1 VQIGHAPLGAVDQT
15 PYALSWAGSTRRS
28 ALFDFAPLLFLGV
41 STTVRLVAGFV
52 LLKYLALQFGPGTFG
67 LLTQV
72 MGIAAIFYMFAGGG
86 ITNGLIRN
94 ISAAHSAEEHE
105 RWMSAGMAINALT
118 SVALAVIAITLGLFD
133 GGAIL
138 GDPSYRWLYLVIAIT
153 QVIVGAGNLVL
164 AYFSGIGNIRTFA
177 TAHIAGNALSLL
189 FLIVLVQAVGFGGA
203 LLGVVLAPAIASAI
217 ALWQFLLREGHRG
230 IFFRI
235 SWEPPLLKN
244 LFSYAAVMVCGATA
258 VPLAQLMIRLEM
270 SQSLGWS
277 FVGYWQAVAKVSDAY
292 MLFAGVVFINYLL
305 PKLSRLH
312 QDASALRVL
321 WRFGASMFG
330 IFILASTTMY
340 VARNYVILI
349 IYSRSFLPASD
360 LVLPQLVGDAAR
372 IAVLSLQYYFM
383 SRRRVLVV
391 ITLELMQGSALYV
404 FYLVLAPSYGAMA
417 PVYSHVVASAL
428 VLSIALGMLRIA
440 KSPVSLLQL

>member
-1 VQIGHAPLGAVDQT
+1 VRLVRRC
-15 PYALSWAGSTRRS
+15 AL
-28 ALFDFAPLLFLGV
+28 LDLAPLLFLGV

-52 LLKYLALQFGPGTFG
+52 VLKYLALQFGPSTFG

-72 MGIAAIFYMFAGGG
+72 MGVAAVFYMFAGGG
-86 ITNGLIRN
+86 ISNGLIRN
-94 ISAAHSAEEHE
+94 ISAVDSVEDRQ
-105 RWMSAGMAINALT
+105 RWMSAGITINVLT
-118 SVALAVIAITLGLFD
+118 SVALAVIAIALGLFD

-138 GDPSYRWLYLVIAIT
+138 GDPSYRWLYFVIAMT
-153 QVIVGAGNLVL
+153 QVVVGAGNAVL

-177 TAHIAGNALSLL
+177 TAHIAGNTLSLL
-189 FLIVLVQAVGFGGA
+189 FLIVLVEAAGLAGA
-203 LLGVVLAPAIASAI
+203 LFGVVFAPAIISAI
-217 ALWQFLLREGHRG
+217 ALWQFLMRGGHRG

-235 SWEPPLLKN
+235 SWEQPLLKN
-244 LFSYAAVMVCGATA
+244 LLSYAAVMVCGATA

-270 SQSLGWS
+270 GHSLGWS

-292 MLFAGVVFINYLL
+292 MSLVGVIFINYLL

-312 QDASALRVL
+312 EDASALRVL
-321 WRFGASMFG
+321 RRIGASMFG
-330 IFILASTTMY
+330 IFILASVTMY
-340 VARNYVILI
+340 VARDYVILI

-372 IAVLSLQYYFM
+372 IAALSLQYYFM
-383 SRRRVLVV
+383 SRKRVFVV
-391 ITLELMQGSALYV
+391 ITLELMQGGALYV

-440 KSPVSLLQL
+440 KRPVSLLQP

>member
-1 VQIGHAPLGAVDQT
+1 LIKLRVPLAE
-15 PYALSWAGSTRRS
+15 AGSTRRS
-28 ALFDFAPLLFLGV
+28 ALFDFVPLLFLAV

-52 LLKYLALQFGPGTFG
+52 VLKYLALQFGPSTFG

-72 MGIAAIFYMFAGGG
+72 MGVAAVFYMFAGGG

-94 ISAAHSAEEHE
+94 ISAADSVEERQ
-105 RWMSAGMAINALT
+105 RWMSAGTTINVLT
-118 SVALAVIAITLGLFD
+118 SVALVVIAITLGLFD

-138 GDPSYRWLYLVIAIT
+138 GDPSYRWLYFVIAMT
-153 QVIVGAGNLVL
+153 QVVVGAGNVVL
-164 AYFSGIGNIRTFA
+164 AYFSGIGNIQTFA
-177 TAHIAGNALSLL
+177 TAHIAGNTLSLL
-189 FLIVLVQAVGFGGA
+189 LLIVLVEGTGLAGA
-203 LLGVVLAPAIASAI
+203 LFGVVLAPAIISAI
-217 ALWQFLLREGHRG
+217 ALWQFLMLGGHRG
-230 IFFRI
+230 VFFRI
-235 SWEPPLLKN
+235 SWEQPLLKN

-270 SQSLGWS
+270 GHSLGWS

-292 MLFAGVVFINYLL
+292 MSLVGVVFINYLL

-312 QDASALRVL
+312 EDASALRVL
-321 WRFGASMFG
+321 RRFGASMFG
-330 IFILASTTMY
+330 IFILASITMY

-372 IAVLSLQYYFM
+372 IAALSLQYYFM
-383 SRRRVLVV
+383 SRKRVLVV

-428 VLSIALGMLRIA
+428 VLSIALGMLRVV
-440 KSPVSLLQL
+440 KDPVSLLQP

>member
-1 VQIGHAPLGAVDQT
+1 MRG
-15 PYALSWAGSTRRS
+15 AGSTRRS
-28 ALFDFAPLLFLGV
+28 ALFDFASLLFLGV

-52 LLKYLALQFGPGTFG
+52 VLKYLALQFGPGTFG
-67 LLTQV
+67 VLTQV
-72 MGIAAIFYMFAGGG
+72 MGVAAVFYMFAGGG

-94 ISAAHSAEEHE
+94 ISAALSVEERQ
-105 RWMSAGMAINALT
+105 RWLSAGITINALA
-118 SVALAVIAITLGLFD
+118 SVVLAVIAVTLGLFD

-153 QVIVGAGNLVL
+153 QVIVGAGNVVL
-164 AYFSGIGNIRTFA
+164 AYFSGFGKIRTFA
-177 TAHIAGNALSLL
+177 TAHIAGNTLSIL
-189 FLIVLVQAVGFGGA
+189 FLIVLVQAVGFDGA
-203 LLGVVLAPAIASAI
+203 LFGVILAPAIISAV
-217 ALWQFLLREGHRG
+217 ALWQFLLWEGHRG

-292 MLFAGVVFINYLL
+292 MLFVGVICINYLL

-312 QDASALRVL
+312 EDASALRVL

-330 IFILASTTMY
+330 IFMLASTTMY

-372 IAVLSLQYYFM
+372 IAALSLQYYFM

-391 ITLELMQGSALYV
+391 ITLELMQGVALYV

-417 PVYSHVVASAL
+417 PVYSHVVASVL

-440 KSPVSLLQL
+440 KGPVSFLQP

>member
-1 VQIGHAPLGAVDQT
+1 ME
-15 PYALSWAGSTRRS
+15 S
-28 ALFDFAPLLFLGV
+28 ALFDVAPLLFLGV

-52 LLKYLALQFGPGTFG
+52 LLKYLALQFGPGIFG

-72 MGIAAIFYMFAGGG
+72 MGVAAIFYMFAGGG

-94 ISAAHSAEEHE
+94 ISAAHSAEERD
-105 RWMSAGMAINALT
+105 RWMSAGITINALT

-138 GDPSYRWLYLVIAIT
+138 GDPSYRWVYLVISIT
-153 QVIVGAGNLVL
+153 QVAVGAGNLVL

-177 TAHIAGNALSLL
+177 TAHIAGNTLSLL
-189 FLIVLVQAVGFGGA
+189 FLIVLVQAAGLAGA
-203 LLGVVLAPAIASAI
+203 LFGVVLAPAIISAI
-217 ALWQFLLREGHRG
+217 ALWQLLLRGGHGG

-235 SWEPPLLKN
+235 SWEQPLLKN

-270 SQSLGWS
+270 GDSLGWS
-277 FVGYWQAVAKVSDAY
+277 FVGYWQAVVKVSDAY
-292 MLFAGVVFINYLL
+292 MSLVGVVCINYLL
-305 PKLSRLH
+305 PKLSRLQ
-312 QDASALRVL
+312 QDASALRAL

-330 IFILASTTMY
+330 IFILASTIMY

-360 LVLPQLVGDAAR
+360 LILPQLVGDAAR
-372 IAVLSLQYYFM
+372 IAALSLQYYFM
-383 SRRRVLVV
+383 SRRRVLV
-391 ITLELMQGSALYV
+391 IIALELMQGFALYV

-417 PVYSHVVASAL
+417 PVYSHVIASAL
-428 VLSIALGMLRIA
+428 VLSIALGMVRVA
-440 KSPVSLLQL
+440 KSPVNSLLQP